1 MTQTGRPDPIA
12 GADLLLVHGE
22 ERHLVDVDARRWLA
36 AARAQALTDLDV
48 EIIEQA
54 SQLDGLRR
62 SLTEIPFLAER
73 RHVLVRDPPQLAE
86 RARRGADSAE
96 ALAALVAERAPT
108 TALCIVAHLR
118 VAAANPVLG
127 AVRQARGRIVEHARL
142 KGRDLRAWVERRAG
156 ELGLRLPRAGVDH
169 VMRLAGGDLGV
180 IEGELAKLEAY
191 ADGAALSVD
200 DVRRLVAGAEQLE
213 IWDILDRLLVPPHW
227 RGPAAVD
234 ALLADGVAVQYI
246 SSVVGGQLRE
256 LLRAHELLG
265 GERGARGGDIAAQ
278 LGLPPWR
285 VERLLRWAAKTT
297 PGMIEGWLRALQ
309 HLDAEVKLGRLD
321 DAAAL
326 RSLMLRAA
334 REVGDRSA
342 A

>member
-1 MTQTGRPDPIA
+1 VTAGGRPDPIA

-48 EIIEQA
+48 EIIEQP
-54 SQLDGLRR
+54 SQLDGVRR

-73 RHVLVRDPPQLAE
+73 RHVLLRDPPQLAE

-96 ALAALVAERAPT
+96 ALAALLALRAPS
-108 TALCIVAHLR
+108 TALCIVAHQR
-118 VAAANPVLG
+118 VAAGNPVLA
-127 AVRQARGRIVEHARL
+127 AVRQARGRIVEHPRL
-142 KGRDLRAWVERRAG
+142 KGRDLRGWVDRRMLA
-156 ELGLRLPRAGVDH
+156 LGLRLPRPAVDH
-169 VMRLAGGDLGV
+169 LVRVTGGDLGV
-180 IEGELAKLEAY
+180 IEGELAKLVAY
-191 ADGAALSVD
+191 ADGGAVSAEEA
-200 DVRRLVAGAEQLE
+200 RRLIAGAEQLE
-213 IWDILDRLLVPPHW
+213 IWDIVDRLLLPPHW

-246 SSVVGGQLRE
+246 SSVVAGQMRE

-265 GERGARGGDIAAQ
+265 GGQRARASDIASQ

-285 VERLLRWAAKTT
+285 VERLLRWASATT
-297 PGMIEGWLRALQ
+297 PPMVEGWLRALQ
-309 HLDAEVKLGRLD
+309 RLDAQGKLGQLD

-334 REVGDRSA
+334 RQVEDRA
-342 A
+342 AA

>member
-1 MTQTGRPDPIA
+1 MSMAWRADLIA

-22 ERHLVDVDARRWLA
+22 ERYLVDVDARRWLA
-36 AARAQALTDLDV
+36 AARAQAITDLDV
-48 EIIEQA
+48 EIVDQPA
-54 SQLDGLRR
+54 QLDGLRR

-86 RARRGADSAE
+86 RARRGADNAE
-96 ALAALVAERAPT
+96 ALAALIGERAET

-118 VAAANPVLG
+118 VAPTSPVLA
-127 AVRQARGRIVEHARL
+127 AVRQARGRVVEHPRL
-142 KGRDLRAWVERRAG
+142 KARDLRAWAERRSR
-156 ELGLRLPRAGVDH
+156 ELGLRLPRGGVEH
-169 VMRLAGGDLGV
+169 VVRLSAGDLGIV
-180 IEGELAKLEAY
+180 EGELAKLEAY
-191 ADGAALSVD
+191 ADGRALSID
-200 DVRRLVAGAEQLE
+200 DVDRLAAGAEQLE
-213 IWDILDRLLVPPHW
+213 IWDVLDRLLLPPHW

-256 LLRAHELLG
+256 LLRAHELLRG
-265 GERGARGGDIAAQ
+265 GRGARAPDIAAA

-285 VERLLRWAAKTT
+285 VERLLRWTSATT
-297 PGMIEGWLRALQ
+297 PAMVERWLRALQ

-326 RSLMLRAA
+326 RSVMLRAA
-334 REVGDRSA
+334 RDVEGRPA